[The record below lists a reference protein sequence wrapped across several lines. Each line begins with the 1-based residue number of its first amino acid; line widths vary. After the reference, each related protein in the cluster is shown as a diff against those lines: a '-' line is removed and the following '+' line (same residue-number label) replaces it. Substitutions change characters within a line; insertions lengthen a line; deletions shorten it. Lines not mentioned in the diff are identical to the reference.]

1 MMRLPPVMK
10 GLLSAG
16 NLENKCSSGAQ
27 EVAGLKT
34 RINANQTFAS
44 VVFSALGAADA

>member
-1 MMRLPPVMK
+1 MIRLPPVMK
-10 GLLSAG
+10 CLLSAA

-27 EVAGLKT
+27 EAAGLKT

-44 VVFSALGAADA
+44 VVFSALEAADS